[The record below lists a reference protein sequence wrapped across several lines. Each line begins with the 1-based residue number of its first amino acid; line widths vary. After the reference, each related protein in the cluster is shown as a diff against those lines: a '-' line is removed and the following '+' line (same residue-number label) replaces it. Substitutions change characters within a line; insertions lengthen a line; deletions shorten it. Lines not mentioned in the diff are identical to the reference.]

1 MFRLTKQTDYA
12 ILLMAYMANNPQ
24 RLLFTA
30 RELADETRIPA
41 PMVTKILKVLSSR
54 ELLLSHR
61 GAHGGYR
68 LGRLPREIPILEVI
82 DALEGPVSLTACS
95 EESHDGCELEPSCL
109 VRGIWQVLNGRV
121 REALSGVRLS
131 DMAQNTEQHEHR
143 GGCASIAASLGS
155 RTASGAGRGAG
166 AGAAGASRDLR
177 ERAGD
182 EVLAR
187 GNDENEASSL
197 FMGALLQNLGEAP

>member
-82 DALEGPVSLTACS
+82 DALEGPVALTACS
-95 EESHDGCELEPSCL
+95 EDSHDGCELEPSCL
-109 VRGIWQVLNGRV
+109 VRGIWQVLNARV

-131 DMAQNTEQHEHR
+131 DMAQQPVEHQ
-143 GGCASIAASLGS
+143 GGCASIVPSRGS
-155 RTASGAGRGAG
+155 RVAGRVGAGRPGVG
-166 AGAAGASRDLR
+166 TSRELR
-177 ERAGD
+177 ERVED
-182 EVLAR
+182 EVSAR
-187 GNDENEASSL
+187 GTDENEAGAL
-197 FMGALLQNLGEAP
+197 LIGALLQNLGEAP